1 MLKTYEAEVC
11 IDGVWCCQPVVILRD
26 IKNVSVQAERAL
38 FESVNKVPNG
48 VFFATGYYNFT
59 QGTDQTTWMIFNTR
73 WMGWL
78 ECAQARADQAA
89 KEMGTYEVED

>member
-1 MLKTYEAEVC
+1 MQAYESEVC
-11 IDGVWCCQPVVILRD
+11 IDGWWTCEPAIPLRHFKESQKVN
-26 IKNVSVQAERAL
+26 IQAERAL
-38 FESVNKVPNG
+38 FEATNKVPNG

-78 ECAQARADQAA
+78 ECAQSRAKLAEQL
-89 KEMGTYEVED
+89 EGEE